1 MKKTLLLLFLFF
13 TTLGFA
19 QQQNVTYSV
28 SPETFGENEEIT
40 ITVSNL
46 DVSTWGVSDVYLWA
60 WSLDAGGENSQDSPT
75 NGSWTNSNEDQKL
88 TANGDG
94 TYSFVL
100 TPSSFFNRTNIGQI
114 GMLIKAKNGD
124 GDKKTQDYIFNVG
137 TFQFNLNSPT
147 ETTTVLNSG
156 DNLSIEATSSIN
168 ATFVL
173 KANNVIVDTQTA
185 ITAYSYTYTIAE
197 NTNFSLEVTNDTET
211 KLATFNAVV
220 SPTVEEAPV
229 PAGMLDG
236 INLDPLDA
244 TKVTLVLYAPLKDFV
259 HVIGDFNNWQINNN
273 YLMKK
278 DSATDR
284 FWIELTGLTPQT
296 NHMYQYLV
304 NFEINVADPYSTLVL
319 DPYSDQY
326 IDEVTYPNLPAYPT
340 NLTTEAVT
348 ILRTGDADY
357 NWQTT
362 NFVAPDKTDL
372 VVYEVLL
379 RDFDALHSFE
389 ALENRLDYIQKLGIN
404 AIELMPVSEFDGN
417 ESWGYNPSFHMALDK
432 YYGTKDAF
440 KSLIDECHSRGIA
453 VILDVVYNHASG
465 QNPYFRLWNDSNGGL
480 GGKVTADNP
489 FFNDEAKHS
498 YSVFNDYNH
507 QSTATQEYVKRTAQ
521 YWIEE
526 YNLDGFRWDLTK
538 GFTQNC
544 TANDESCTNAYQQ
557 DRVDVLKQY
566 ADDQW
571 EVNDDF
577 YIIFEHLGGI
587 TEEEQW
593 ADYRVAEGKGIL
605 LWNKQTEAYNEA
617 LMGYNTGG
625 KSNFS
630 GVSYAQKGFK
640 QASAVSFMES
650 HDEERL
656 FYKSLNFG
664 NEEGNYSTKNLNTA
678 LARLQTAGAFFFTV
692 PGPKMIWQFGEL
704 GYDISIEENGRVG
717 NKPILWEYANNPNRK
732 AVYNSWSKIINL
744 KKKAEV
750 FSTTNFT
757 VDASNA
763 SGLKRIHLTLESA
776 TTDQIK
782 HIVVLGNFGMSA
794 QSITADFQETGTWYN
809 LLEKNTPLEV
819 TTTATGLNLE
829 AGEFVIYADKPFVD
843 PNDLDSDGVANVDDA
858 CPNTPIGTTVDVTG
872 CSLFTLPVTNY
883 QIATVSETCKD
894 ANNGKIAITT
904 TENLNYTVSI
914 TGPSGFSSTEDFT
927 TEFSLEN
934 LNAGTYTVCFT
945 IDGETGYEQCFTVLI
960 SEPEDLSVSSKI
972 NTSGK
977 SASLTLKGA
986 DVYFVTINGVTYET
1000 TENNINLNLQPGM
1013 NRISAETGID
1023 CQGKFTEEVFVSEEV
1038 RFFPNPVQTELKVY
1052 CAGKDLN
1059 VTYTLYDFTG
1069 RQLESNT
1076 KEVDANREISIA
1088 TSALKKGKYVVTVKG
1103 KTIRKTFKIIK

>member
-1 MKKTLLLLFLFF
+1 MKKCLIFIILIS
-13 TTLGFA
+13 GYCFA
-19 QQQNVTYSV
+19 QQQNITYSV
-28 SPETFGENEEIT
+28 SPEAFGENDEIT

-46 DVSTWGVSDVYLWA
+46 DVSAWGVSDAYLWA
-60 WSLDAGGENSQDSPT
+60 WSLDADGENSQDSPT
-75 NGSWTNSNEDQKL
+75 NGSWTNSNENQKL

-94 TYSFVL
+94 TYSFTL

-114 GMLIKAKNGD
+114 GILIKAKNGD
-124 GDKKTQDYIFNVG
+124 GDKKAQDYIFNVG
-137 TFQFNLNSPT
+137 TFQFNLNSPAK
-147 ETTTVLNSG
+147 TTTVLNSG
-156 DNLSIEATSSIN
+156 ESISVVATSSIS

-173 KANNVIVDTQTA
+173 KANNIIVDTQTA
-185 ITAYSYTYTIAE
+185 ITDYSYSYAVTE
-197 NTNFSLEVTNDTET
+197 NSNFSLEVTKDTET
-211 KLATFNAVV
+211 KSALFNAVV

-236 INLDPLDA
+236 INLDPVDA
-244 TKVTLVLYAPLKDFV
+244 TKATLVLYAPLKDFV
-259 HVIGDFNNWQINNN
+259 HVIGDFNNWQIDNN

-278 DSATDR
+278 DSASDR
-284 FWIELTGLTPQT
+284 FWVELTGLTPQT

-319 DPYSDQY
+319 DPYSDQF

-348 ILRTGDADY
+348 VLRTGDTDY
-357 NWQTT
+357 NWETT

-389 ALENRLDYIQKLGIN
+389 ALENRLDYIQKLGVN

-480 GGKVTADNP
+480 GGKATADNP
-489 FFNDEAKHS
+489 FFNQEAKHS

-507 QSTATQEYVKRTAQ
+507 QSTATQDYVKRTAQ
-521 YWIEE
+521 YWINE

-544 TANDESCTNAYQQ
+544 AESDDACTNAYQQ

-571 EVNDDF
+571 AVNDDF

-617 LMGYNTGG
+617 LMGYNTAG

-630 GVSYAQKGFK
+630 EVSYAQKGFK

-656 FYKSLNFG
+656 LYKSLNFG
-664 NEEGNYSTKNLNTA
+664 NEEGNYSTKNLNTS
-678 LARLQTAGAFFFTV
+678 LERLQTAGAFFFTV

-704 GYDISIEENGRVG
+704 GYDISIDENGRVG
-717 NKPILWEYANNPNRK
+717 NKPILWEYADNPNRK

-744 KKKAEV
+744 KKNAEV
-750 FSTTNFT
+750 FSTSNFT
-757 VDASNA
+757 IDASNTN
-763 SGLKRIHLTLESA
+763 GLKKIHLTLESA
-776 TTDQIK
+776 TVDQIK

-794 QSITADFQETGTWYN
+794 QSIIADFQETGTWYN
-809 LLEKNTPLEV
+809 LLSKNTPLEV
-819 TTTATGLNLE
+819 TATTTGINLE
-829 AGEFVIYADKPFVD
+829 AGEFIIYADKPFVD
-843 PNDLDSDGVANVDDA
+843 PNDLDSDGVVNANDA
-858 CPNTPIGTTVDVTG
+858 CPNTPVGTTVTVTG
-872 CSLFTLPVTNY
+872 CSLFTLPATNY

-894 ANNGKIAITT
+894 ANNGKINITT
-904 TENLNYTVSI
+904 AENLNYTATVS
-914 TGPSGFSSTEDFT
+914 GPNSFSVQENFTAELVLEDL
-927 TEFSLEN
+927 S
-934 LNAGTYTVCFT
+934 AGTYTVCFT
-945 IDGETGYEQCFTVLI
+945 IEGETDYEQCFTLVI
-960 SEPEDLSVSSKI
+960 TEPEDLSVSSKI
-972 NTSGK
+972 DRSSK
-977 SASLTLKGA
+977 SVSLSLKGA
-986 DVYFVTINGVTYET
+986 EVYFVTLNGITYET
-1000 TENNINLNLQPGM
+1000 SDKHIDLQLQPGM
-1013 NRISAETGID
+1013 NRISAQTGID

-1038 RFFPNPVQTELKVY
+1038 RFFPNPVVTNLTVY
-1052 CAGKDLN
+1052 CAGKDTS
-1059 VTYTLYDFTG
+1059 VTVSLFDFTG
-1069 RQLESNT
+1069 RQLLTDT
-1076 KEVDANREISIA
+1076 KSIDANREIAIQT
-1088 TSALKKGKYVVTVKG
+1088 TSLKTGKYVVVVKG
-1103 KTIRKTFKIIK
+1103 KTINKTFKIIK

>member
-1 MKKTLLLLFLFF
+1 MKKKLLLLFLFF
-13 TTLGFA
+13 TLLGFS
-19 QQQNVTYSV
+19 QVQNVTYSV
-28 SPETFGENEEIT
+28 SPEAFGENDEIT

-46 DVSTWGVSDVYLWA
+46 DVSAWGVSDAYLWA
-60 WSLDAGGENSQDSPT
+60 WSLDADGENSQDSPT
-75 NGSWTNSNEDQKL
+75 NGSWTNSNENQKL
-88 TANGDG
+88 TDNGDG
-94 TYSFVL
+94 TYSFTL

-124 GDKKTQDYIFNVG
+124 GDKKAQDYIFNVG
-137 TFQFNLNSPT
+137 TFQFNLNSPAK
-147 ETTTVLNSG
+147 TTTVLNSG
-156 DNLSIEATSSIN
+156 ESISVVATSSIS

-173 KANNVIVDTQTA
+173 KANNIIVDTQTA
-185 ITAYSYTYTIAE
+185 ITDYSYSYAVTE
-197 NTNFSLEVTNDTET
+197 NSNFSLEVTKDTET
-211 KLATFNAVV
+211 KSAIFNAVV

-236 INLDPLDA
+236 INLDPVDA
-244 TKVTLVLYAPLKDFV
+244 TKATLVLYAPLKDFV
-259 HVIGDFNNWQINNN
+259 HVIGDFNNWQIDNN

-284 FWIELTGLTPQT
+284 FWIELTGLTPQA

-348 ILRTGDADY
+348 VLRTGDTDY
-357 NWQTT
+357 NWETT

-372 VVYEVLL
+372 VIYEVLL

-389 ALENRLDYIQKLGIN
+389 ALKDRLDYIQNLGIN

-480 GGKVTADNP
+480 GGKATTDNP
-489 FFNDEAKHS
+489 FFNQEAKHS

-507 QSTATQEYVKRTAQ
+507 QSVATQEYVKRTAQ

-544 TANDESCTNAYQQ
+544 AANDDSCTNAYQQ

-571 EVNDDF
+571 TVNDDF

-593 ADYRVAEGKGIL
+593 ADYRIEEGKGIL

-656 FYKSLNFG
+656 LYKSINFG
-664 NEEGNYSTKNLNTA
+664 NEEGNYSTKDLNTS
-678 LARLQTAGAFFFTV
+678 LERLQTSGAFFFAI

-704 GYDISIEENGRVG
+704 GYDVSIEENGRVG
-717 NKPILWEYANNPNRK
+717 NKPILWEYTDNPNRK

-744 KKKAEV
+744 KKNAEV
-750 FSTTNFT
+750 FSTSNFT
-757 VDASNA
+757 IDASNTN
-763 SGLKRIHLTLESA
+763 GLKKIHLTLESA
-776 TTDQIK
+776 TVDQIK

-809 LLEKNTPLEV
+809 LLSKNTPLEV
-819 TTTATGLNLE
+819 TATTTGINLE
-829 AGEFVIYADKPFVD
+829 AGEFIIYADKPFVD
-843 PNDLDSDGVANVDDA
+843 PNDLDSDGVVNANDA
-858 CPNTPIGTTVDVTG
+858 CPNTPVGTTVTVTG
-872 CSLFTLPVTNY
+872 CSLFTLPATNY

-894 ANNGKIAITT
+894 ANNGKINITT
-904 TENLNYTVSI
+904 AENLNYTATVS
-914 TGPSGFSSTEDFT
+914 GPNSFSVQENFTAELVLEDL
-927 TEFSLEN
+927 S
-934 LNAGTYTVCFT
+934 AGTYTVCFT
-945 IDGETGYEQCFTVLI
+945 IEGETDYEQCFTLVI
-960 SEPEDLSVSSKI
+960 TEPEDLSVSSKI
-972 NTSGK
+972 DRSSK
-977 SASLTLKGA
+977 SVSLSLKGA
-986 DVYFVTINGVTYET
+986 EVYFVTLNGITYET
-1000 TENNINLNLQPGM
+1000 SGNHIDLQLQPGL
-1013 NRISAETGID
+1013 NRISAQTGID

-1038 RFFPNPVQTELKVY
+1038 RFFPNPVVTNLTVY
-1052 CAGKDLN
+1052 CAGKDTS
-1059 VTYTLYDFTG
+1059 VTVSLFDFTG
-1069 RQLESNT
+1069 RQLLTDT
-1076 KEVDANREISIA
+1076 KSIDANREIAIQT
-1088 TSALKKGKYVVTVKG
+1088 TSLKTGKYIVVVKG
-1103 KTIRKTFKIIK
+1103 KTINKTFKIIK

>member
-1 MKKTLLLLFLFF
+1 MKKCLIFIILIS
-13 TTLGFA
+13 GYCFA
-19 QQQNVTYSV
+19 QQQNITYSV
-28 SPETFGENEEIT
+28 SPEAFGENDEIT

-46 DVSTWGVSDVYLWA
+46 DVSAWGVSDAYLWA
-60 WSLDAGGENSQDSPT
+60 WSLDADGENSQDSPT
-75 NGSWTNSNEDQKL
+75 NGSWINSNENQKL

-94 TYSFVL
+94 TYSFTL

-114 GMLIKAKNGD
+114 GILIKAKNGD
-124 GDKKTQDYIFNVG
+124 GDKKAQDYILNVG
-137 TFQFNLNSPT
+137 TFQFNLNSPAK
-147 ETTTVLNSG
+147 TTTVLNSG
-156 DNLSIEATSSIN
+156 ESISVVATSSIS

-173 KANNVIVDTQTA
+173 KANNIIVDTQTA
-185 ITAYSYTYTIAE
+185 ITDYSYSYAVTE
-197 NTNFSLEVTNDTET
+197 NSNFSLEVTKDTET
-211 KLATFNAVV
+211 KSAIFNAVV

-236 INLDPLDA
+236 INLDPVDA
-244 TKVTLVLYAPLKDFV
+244 TKATLVLYAPLKDFV
-259 HVIGDFNNWQINNN
+259 HVIGDFNNWQIDNN

-284 FWIELTGLTPQT
+284 FWIELTGLTPQA

-348 ILRTGDADY
+348 VLRTGDTDY
-357 NWQTT
+357 NWETT

-372 VVYEVLL
+372 VIYEVLL

-480 GGKVTADNP
+480 GGKATTDNP
-489 FFNDEAKHS
+489 FFNQEAKHS

-507 QSTATQEYVKRTAQ
+507 QSTATQDYVKRTAQ

-544 TANDESCTNAYQQ
+544 AESDDACTNAYQQ

-571 EVNDDF
+571 AVNGDF

-656 FYKSLNFG
+656 LYKSLNFG
-664 NEEGNYSTKNLNTA
+664 NEEGNYSTKNLNTS
-678 LARLQTAGAFFFTV
+678 LERLQTAGAFFFTV

-704 GYDISIEENGRVG
+704 GYDISIDENGRVG
-717 NKPILWEYANNPNRK
+717 NKPILWEYTDNPNRK

-744 KKKAEV
+744 KKNAEV
-750 FSTTNFT
+750 FSTSNFT
-757 VDASNA
+757 IDASNTN
-763 SGLKRIHLTLESA
+763 GLKKIHLTLESA
-776 TTDQIK
+776 TVDQIK

-809 LLEKNTPLEV
+809 LLSKNTPLEV
-819 TTTATGLNLE
+819 ITTATGINLE
-829 AGEFVIYADKPFVD
+829 AGEFIIYADKPFVD
-843 PNDLDSDGVANVDDA
+843 PNDLDSDGVVNADDV
-858 CPNTPIGTTVDVTG
+858 CPNTPVGTTVNVTG
-872 CSLFTLPVTNY
+872 CSLFTLPATNY
-883 QIATVSETCKD
+883 QIATVSETCKN
-894 ANNGKIAITT
+894 ANNGKINITT
-904 TENLNYTVSI
+904 AENLNYTATVS
-914 TGPSGFSSTEDFT
+914 GPNSFSVQENFTAELVLEDL
-927 TEFSLEN
+927 S
-934 LNAGTYTVCFT
+934 AGTYTVCFT
-945 IDGETGYEQCFTVLI
+945 IEGETDYEQCFTLVI
-960 SEPEDLSVSSKI
+960 TEPEDLSVSSKI
-972 NTSGK
+972 DRSSK
-977 SASLTLKGA
+977 SVSLSLKGA
-986 DVYFVTINGVTYET
+986 EVYFVTLNGITYET
-1000 TENNINLNLQPGM
+1000 SDKHIDLQLQPGM
-1013 NRISAETGID
+1013 NRISAQTGID
-1023 CQGKFTEEVFVSEEV
+1023 CQGKFSEEVFVSEEV
-1038 RFFPNPVQTELKVY
+1038 RFFPNPVVTNLTVY
-1052 CAGKDLN
+1052 CAGKDTSVAVSLF
-1059 VTYTLYDFTG
+1059 DFTG
-1069 RQLESNT
+1069 RQLLTDT
-1076 KEVDANREISIA
+1076 KSIDANREIVIPT
-1088 TSALKKGKYVVTVKG
+1088 TSLKTGKYVVVVKG
-1103 KTIRKTFKIIK
+1103 KTINKTFKIIK